1 MSILRVSRMGHPVLR
16 QPANA
21 IDPAQ
26 IGHSDLQRLVD
37 DMIDTM
43 VDYEGIG
50 LAAPQVFQSLR
61 LIVLGVP
68 DAEPEDEQAIPLT
81 VLFNPEF
88 TSMSEESAS
97 GWEGC
102 LSIPEIRG
110 VVPRSTSVA
119 VSAFDREGE
128 AIEFTAHDF
137 FARVLQHEVDHLNG
151 VLFLDRMEGLDTLT
165 FLDEYQRY
173 WIEESEEE
181 EDEDEEDEEDET
193 DD

>member
-88 TSMSEESAS
+88 TSMSEESAP

-181 EDEDEEDEEDET
+181 EDEEEEDET

>member
-81 VLFNPEF
+81 VLLNPEF

-181 EDEDEEDEEDET
+181 EDEEEEDET

>member
-181 EDEDEEDEEDET
+181 EDEEEEDET

>member
-68 DAEPEDEQAIPLT
+68 DAEPEDEQAIPIT

-119 VSAFDREGE
+119 VRAFDREGE

-181 EDEDEEDEEDET
+181 EDEEEEDET